1 MSESARHPDIPI
13 FSERLD
19 ELMAA
24 MIKGDAPNAGR
35 FCGYC
40 YTPLSKKADACP
52 HCARTAAAYQP
63 VAKIPTEFFDLYRR
77 MRKRES
83 LIVNSFAFAG
93 LGIGLV
99 LFIAL
104 VAVAVFRFNASVW
117 ALAGALVVLLA
128 GGRIFAG
135 ILGGWIGDAIGYD
148 YAHKRLVLEWQ
159 EYERE
164 REERLGRAPSPPPA
178 ATGDASNAGASSAAR
193 AQ

>member
-1 MSESARHPDIPI
+1 MSDSTLQPDIPI

-24 MIKGDAPNAGR
+24 MLKGDAPNAGR

-40 YTPLSKKADACP
+40 YSPLGKKADACA
-52 HCARTAAAYQP
+52 HCNTSTSDRAP
-63 VAKIPTEFFDLYRR
+63 VAKIPTDFFPLYQR

-93 LGIGLV
+93 LTLALV

-104 VAVAVFRFNASVW
+104 VALVVYQFDASAW
-117 ALAGALVVLLA
+117 GLAGATAVLLI

-159 EYERE
+159 VYERE
-164 REERLGRAPSPPPA
+164 RDEQRAVPGPA
-178 ATGDASNAGASSAAR
+178 ASRADGAGTTTSSTAAR

>member
-1 MSESARHPDIPI
+1 MSESAQRSDIPI

-40 YTPLSKKADACP
+40 YTPLGKKADACP
-52 HCARTAAAYQP
+52 HCARTAAAFEP
-63 VAKIPTEFFDLYRR
+63 VAKIPSEFFPLYQR

-93 LGIGLV
+93 LGLGLV
-99 LFIAL
+99 LFIVL
-104 VAVAVFRFNASVW
+104 VAVAVYRFNASVW
-117 ALAGALVVLLA
+117 GLAGATAVLLV

-164 REERLGRAPSPPPA
+164 REARLGREPSPQA
-178 ATGDASNAGASSAAR
+178 DASNAGAGSAAR

>member
-1 MSESARHPDIPI
+1 MSESAQQPDIPI

-40 YTPLSKKADACP
+40 YTPLGKKADACP

-63 VAKIPTEFFDLYRR
+63 VAKIPSDFFPLYQR

-93 LGIGLV
+93 LGLGLV
-99 LFIAL
+99 LFIVL
-104 VAVAVFRFNASVW
+104 VAVAVYRFDASVW
-117 ALAGALVVLLA
+117 GLAGATAVLLV

-164 REERLGRAPSPPPA
+164 REARLGRAPSPPA
-178 ATGDASNAGASSAAR
+178 VAGDASNAGAGSAAR

>member
-1 MSESARHPDIPI
+1 MTLEPPDIPV
-13 FSERLD
+13 FSKRLD

-40 YTPLSKKADACP
+40 YTPLGKKGETCA
-52 HCARTAAAYQP
+52 HCGRAAGDYAP
-63 VAKIPTEFFDLYRR
+63 VAKIPLDFFDLYKN

-93 LGIGLV
+93 LGLGLV
-99 LFIAL
+99 LFVAL
-104 VAVAVFRFNASVW
+104 VAVAVYRFDASVW
-117 ALAGALVVLLA
+117 ALAGATAVLLI

-148 YAHKRLVLEWQ
+148 YAHKRLIREWHDY
-159 EYERE
+159 EHERE
-164 REERLGRAPSPPPA
+164 IRLGRAKGIAGAGDAHSPDRTPA
-178 ATGDASNAGASSAAR
+178 AHAR
-193 AQ
+193 